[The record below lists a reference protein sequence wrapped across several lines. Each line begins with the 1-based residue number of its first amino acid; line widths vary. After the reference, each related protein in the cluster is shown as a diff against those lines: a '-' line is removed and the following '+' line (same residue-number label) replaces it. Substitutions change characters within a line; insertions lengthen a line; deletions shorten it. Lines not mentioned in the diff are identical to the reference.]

1 MCQYYQFIG
10 AGVEDAQ
17 VEELFSLD
25 DSLLDDLK
33 LATIAF
39 CLVFR
44 MKFIDLKLL
53 HLVKYFTVTNYM
65 HMCVCVC
72 LDQNVLK
79 MYYTLRQK
87 YVKGFDISIGQFM
100 D

>member
-1 MCQYYQFIG
+1 M
-10 AGVEDAQ
+10 
-17 VEELFSLD
+17 FSLD

-65 HMCVCVC
+65 HMCVCVFRPKC
-72 LDQNVLK
+72 TENVL
-79 MYYTLRQK
+79 YTSAEIIMSKVLT
-87 YVKGFDISIGQFM
+87 FL
-100 D
+100 